1 MNTDVSTWNPFKFLR
16 KTPDEKR
23 AEPASSSGMAATA
36 NNLPSAWF
44 ASPRFLLADPFR
56 MMQEL
61 LLDPVGGVGKGDRWF
76 GDFSPS
82 IFEPRIDVI
91 DDDDALRVS
100 AELPGMERQ
109 DLEILVE
116 NKTLLL
122 SGEKKLESKSN
133 EKGCYRTERAF
144 GRFQRAIPLP
154 DGIDLEHAEATF
166 DKGVLTIRI
175 PKSAATEKSSAQ
187 KIEIK

>member
-1 MNTDVSTWNPFKFLR
+1 MNTDVSSTWNPFKFLR
-16 KTPDEKR
+16 KTPAEKR
-23 AEPASSSGMAATA
+23 ADPGSSPGMAA
-36 NNLPSAWF
+36 NLPSAWF
-44 ASPRFLLADPFR
+44 ASPRFLMADPFR

-61 LLDPVGGVGKGDRWF
+61 VDPIGTNGKVDRWF

-82 IFEPRIDVI
+82 IFEPRIDVVE
-91 DDDDALRVS
+91 DDNALRVT

-144 GRFQRAIPLP
+144 GRFQRVIPLP
-154 DGIDLEHAEATF
+154 DGVDLDHAEATF
-166 DKGVLTIRI
+166 DKGLLTIRM
-175 PKSAATEKSSAQ
+175 PKSAAPEKSNSRR
-187 KIEIK
+187 IEIK